1 MGFGFPAAIGA
12 KSAFP
17 DKQVVLFAGDGSIQM
32 NIQELATAMNEEFPV
47 KVVILNNGWLGM
59 VRQWQQMFYKENYS
73 GTNLKA
79 PQGAAYRPDFVK
91 VAEAYGALGLRA
103 STVAEVGP
111 TLEKLLAS
119 KTVTFAEFL
128 VEPEENVF
136 PMIPAGA
143 SVQQMMDGM
152 A

>member
-1 MGFGFPAAIGA
+1 
-12 KSAFP
+12 
-17 DKQVVLFAGDGSIQM
+17 
-32 NIQELATAMNEEFPV
+32 
-47 KVVILNNGWLGM
+47 
-59 VRQWQQMFYKENYS
+59 VRQWQQMFYKQNYS

-79 PQGAAYRPDFVK
+79 SDGSGYRPDFVK
-91 VAEAYGALGLRA
+91 LAEAYGALGLRA
-103 STVAEVGP
+103 STVEEVAP
-111 TLEKLLAS
+111 TFEKLLAS
-119 KTVTFAEFL
+119 KTVTIAEFL